1 MEFLVYK
8 VMLTEQ
14 ELITLKTIL
23 EDTLHENTDAMS
35 YEDAVIRGV
44 IEQLTEQWEFEGLQ
58 GSPQRAGKISIK
70 LVTTTTQKKLKIFFP
85 FT

>member
-1 MEFLVYK
+1 MEFLTYK

-44 IEQLTEQWEFEGLQ
+44 IEQLTEQW
-58 GSPQRAGKISIK
+58 
-70 LVTTTTQKKLKIFFP
+70 
-85 FT
+85 

>member
-58 GSPQRAGKISIK
+58 GSPQGPEK
-70 LVTTTTQKKLKIFFP
+70 FP
-85 FT
+85 

>member
-1 MEFLVYK
+1 MEFLTYK

-23 EDTLHENTDAMS
+23 DDTLHENTDAMS

-44 IEQLTEQWEFEGLQ
+44 LTQLTEQWEFEGLQ
-58 GSPQRAGKISIK
+58 GSP
-70 LVTTTTQKKLKIFFP
+70 
-85 FT
+85 

>member
-1 MEFLVYK
+1 MELLTYK
-8 VMLTEQ
+8 VTLTEQ

-23 EDTLHENTDAMS
+23 EDTLHGEGGWMFGKLFQSMS

-58 GSPQRAGKISIK
+58 GSP
-70 LVTTTTQKKLKIFFP
+70 
-85 FT
+85 

>member
-1 MEFLVYK
+1 MEFLTYK

-44 IEQLTEQWEFEGLQ
+44 IEQLTE
-58 GSPQRAGKISIK
+58 RYHH
-70 LVTTTTQKKLKIFFP
+70 LKGCKDCNE
-85 FT
+85 

>member
-1 MEFLVYK
+1 MEFLTYE

-23 EDTLHENTDAMS
+23 EDTLHGVEPWMS
-35 YEDAVIRGV
+35 MSHEDAVIRGV

-58 GSPQRAGKISIK
+58 GS
-70 LVTTTTQKKLKIFFP
+70 L
-85 FT
+85 

>member
-1 MEFLVYK
+1 MEFLTYK

-44 IEQLTEQWEFEGLQ
+44 LEQLTEQWEFEGLQ
-58 GSPQRAGKISIK
+58 GSP
-70 LVTTTTQKKLKIFFP
+70 
-85 FT
+85 

>member
-1 MEFLVYK
+1 MEYLTYK
-8 VMLTEQ
+8 LTLTEQ

-44 IEQLTEQWEFEGLQ
+44 IEQLTE
-58 GSPQRAGKISIK
+58 RYHH
-70 LVTTTTQKKLKIFFP
+70 LKGCKDCYE
-85 FT
+85 

>member
-1 MEFLVYK
+1 MELLTYK
-8 VMLTEQ
+8 VSLTEQ

-23 EDTLHENTDAMS
+23 EDTLHGVEPWMSMS

-58 GSPQRAGKISIK
+58 GS
-70 LVTTTTQKKLKIFFP
+70 L
-85 FT
+85 

>member
-1 MEFLVYK
+1 MELLTYK

-23 EDTLHENTDAMS
+23 EDTLHGEGNQMFGQLHQSMS

-58 GSPQRAGKISIK
+58 GSP
-70 LVTTTTQKKLKIFFP
+70 
-85 FT
+85 